1 MPFPMWRVGPCCSS
15 ATWFTS
21 RGRCPQCRRPGV
33 FDGWRLTMYE
43 AMARYQYVY
52 RLKPIG
58 PHRPLADQLLT
69 PFRQVCGRCCGI
81 GVLTVHGG
89 LGWRQCPECEGTGG
103 AWAGPG
109 GELHAAYVRILEAFP
124 GATAMEAP
132 AAFLSGAIAFDEAN
146 GLMVSTRP
154 ERLAPVVSATKARV
168 AATPANSSA
177 QRKPPSPPR
186 PPATQA
192 SASLGHASWIRW
204 SWLMVVVVRALM
216 IVAGS

>member
-15 ATWFTS
+15 AIWFTP
-21 RGRCPQCRRPGV
+21 RGQCPLCRRPGV

-58 PHRPLADQLLT
+58 PHRPFADQLLT
-69 PFRQVCGRCCGI
+69 PFRQVCGRCGGI

-89 LGWRQCPECEGTGG
+89 LGWRQCPDCEGTGG
-103 AWAGPG
+103 VWAGR
-109 GELHAAYVRILEAFP
+109 GEDVNAAYLRVLQAFP

-146 GLMVSTRP
+146 GLMVATRA
-154 ERLAPVVSATKARV
+154 ERPVQGASATKSRAAV
-168 AATPANSSA
+168 APAGCPV
-177 QRKPPSPPR
+177 QRKPPPP
-186 PPATQA
+186 PLPHDTQA
-192 SASLGHASWIRW
+192 SASPGHASWIRW
-204 SWLMVVVVRALM
+204 SWLAVVVLRALM
-216 IVAGS
+216 IAAGS